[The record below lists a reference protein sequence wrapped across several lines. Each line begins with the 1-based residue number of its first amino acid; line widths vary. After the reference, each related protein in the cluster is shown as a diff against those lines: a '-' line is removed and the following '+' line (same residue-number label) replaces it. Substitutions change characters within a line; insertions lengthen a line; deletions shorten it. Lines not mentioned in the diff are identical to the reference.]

1 MELFFPILPLLL
13 LLSSGALWLSPA
25 GGAGT
30 TFTIKNGCPYT
41 IWPGTLSGNGAAQL
55 GGGGFELPTGSTAAF
70 SAPPGWS
77 GRFWARTRCRFVSPS
92 SSPPNGICVTGDCDG
107 AFHCAVGGATPVS
120 LAEFTLGG
128 VGNGAGKDF
137 YDVSLVDGYNIG
149 IGVRPSSAAGDN
161 CRYAGCV
168 EDLNARCPAE
178 LRVAAEPGGETVAC
192 RSACDAFGTQ
202 EYCCTGT
209 YGSPATCRPTR
220 YSQLFKSAC
229 PAAYSYAYDD
239 ATSTFTCTAGAVGY
253 VITFCPATGDA
264 I

>member
-1 MELFFPILPLLL
+1 MDP
-13 LLSSGALWLSPA
+13 GALLWLSPA
-25 GGAGT
+25 EGAGI
-30 TFTIKNGCPYT
+30 TFTLKNGCPYT
-41 IWPGTLSGNGAAQL
+41 IWPGTLSGNGSAQL
-55 GGGGFELPTGSTAAF
+55 GGGGFELPPDSTAAF

-77 GRFWARTRCRFVSPS
+77 GRFWARTHCIFVSPS
-92 SSPPNGICVTGDCDG
+92 SSTPNGICVTGDCGG

-128 VGNGAGKDF
+128 GGNSAGKDF
-137 YDVSLVDGYNIG
+137 YDVSLVDGYNVG

-168 EDLNARCPAE
+168 ADLNARCPAE
-178 LRVAAEPGGETVAC
+178 LRVAGEPGGETVAC
-192 RSACDAFGTQ
+192 RSACDAFGTP

-209 YGSPATCRPTR
+209 YGSPATCGPTQ

-253 VITFCPATGDA
+253 LITFCPATGDVNN
-264 I
+264 